1 MISSIRQAER
11 RHSLRMHVDAS
22 ARVLIDRH
30 AELAATALD
39 ISEGGAGL
47 KTTAPL
53 QTGLQCAV
61 AVDLPTG
68 MGIVRINGWGTV
80 VYCEPATPGFRIG
93 ICFFDMD
100 AYSALHVR
108 TLGDPV

>member
-1 MISSIRQAER
+1 
-11 RHSLRMHVDAS
+11 MHVDAS

-30 AELAATALD
+30 DQLAATALD

-47 KTTAPL
+47 NAAAPMKI
-53 QTGLQCAV
+53 GLQCAV
-61 AVDLPTG
+61 AVDLPTETG
-68 MGIVRINGWGTV
+68 VVRINGWGTV
-80 VYCEPATPGFRIG
+80 VYCVPATPGFRIG